1 MIRQAILQARLDAV
15 GAQDQEVPIDQIRH
29 SAAAAG
35 LAPVL
40 VRHELDARPRDRH
53 DQPE

>member
-1 MIRQAILQARLDAV
+1 MIRQAMLLAMLGAV
-15 GAQDQEVPIDQIRH
+15 GAQDQEIPVDQIRH

-35 LAPVL
+35 PAPGL
-40 VRHELDARPRDRH
+40 VQHELDASRKDRH

>member
-1 MIRQAILQARLDAV
+1 MLGAV
-15 GAQDQEVPIDQIRH
+15 GAQDQEIPVDQIRH
-29 SAAAAG
+29 SAEATV

-40 VRHELDARPRDRH
+40 VQHELDEHWRPKDRH

>member
-1 MIRQAILQARLDAV
+1 MRQAILPAKRDAL
-15 GAQDQEVPIDQIRH
+15 GAQDQEIPVDQIRH
-29 SAAAAG
+29 SAATAG

-40 VRHELDARPRDRH
+40 VQHELDVRPRDRH

>member
-1 MIRQAILQARLDAV
+1 MIRQAILQAMLGAV
-15 GAQDQEVPIDQIRH
+15 GAQDQEIPVDQIRH
-29 SAAAAG
+29 SAAATV

-40 VRHELDARPRDRH
+40 VQHELDARPRDRH

>member
-1 MIRQAILQARLDAV
+1 MLGAV
-15 GAQDQEVPIDQIRH
+15 GAPDQELPVDQIRH
-29 SAAAAG
+29 SAEPAV